1 MNISCVQK
9 SIWITKNVFF
19 ESALYNVSGYAHI
32 KGVFSEDIL
41 ITAIQSILNGVDAID
56 SGYAAFNELELENN
70 PRFKR
75 IELINLDFSNDA
87 HPDQACKDC
96 MVADIR
102 KQLAISQNLLK
113 VVLLRASIDT
123 LYWYTK
129 AHHLVF
135 DGYAMSLFFNK
146 V

>member
-1 MNISCVQK
+1 MFRNLFGLRK
-9 SIWITKNVFF
+9 MFF
-19 ESALYNVSGYAHI
+19 LNLHFIMLVDAHI